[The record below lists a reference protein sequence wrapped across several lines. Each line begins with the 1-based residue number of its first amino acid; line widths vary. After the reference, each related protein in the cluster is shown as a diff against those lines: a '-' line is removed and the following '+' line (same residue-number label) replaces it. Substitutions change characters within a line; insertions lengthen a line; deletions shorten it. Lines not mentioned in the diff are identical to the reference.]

1 MNINFTKEEYLL
13 LLDIIYMADW
23 ILHAHSIGG
32 ERSETKDYAELFQ
45 KLMIHAKDLGC
56 SELIEFDQLAQD
68 YGLTGVFE
76 EESAA
81 LDYLDEFEGESFW
94 DELISRLAM
103 RDALIELKVSSAHEV
118 PSEEL
123 FPVLSKAEE
132 YWSKEFETFDLS
144 RIYLNKGQSSILH

>member
-23 ILHAHSIGG
+23 ILHAHSIG
-32 ERSETKDYAELFQ
+32 ERSETKDYSALFQ
-45 KLMIHAKDLGC
+45 KLMIHAKELGC
-56 SELIEFDQLAQD
+56 SELIEFDELAQD

-103 RDALIELKVSSAHEV
+103 RDALIALKVSSAHEV

-123 FPVLSKAEE
+123 FPALSKAEE

-144 RIYLNKGQSSILH
+144 RISLNKGHSSILH

>member
-13 LLDIIYMADW
+13 LLDIIYIADW
-23 ILHAHSIGG
+23 ILHAHSTGG
-32 ERSETKDYAELFQ
+32 KRSETKDYSALFQ
-45 KLMIHAKDLGC
+45 KLIIHAKELGC
-56 SELIEFDQLAQD
+56 SELIEFSELTQD
-68 YGLTGVFE
+68 YALTDDFE
-76 EESAA
+76 ERSAA
-81 LDYLDEFEGESFW
+81 LDYLDEFEGVSFW

-123 FPVLSKAEE
+123 FTALEKTEE

-144 RIYLNKGQSSILH
+144 RIYLNKGQSSSLH

>member
-23 ILHAHSIGG
+23 ILHAHSIG
-32 ERSETKDYAELFQ
+32 ERSETKDYSELFQ
-45 KLMIHAKDLGC
+45 KLMIHAKDMGC
-56 SELIEFDQLAQD
+56 SELIEFYEPEQNYA
-68 YGLTGVFE
+68 LTDDFE
-76 EESAA
+76 EGSAA

-103 RDALIELKVSSAHEV
+103 RDALIALKVSSAHEV

-123 FPVLSKAEE
+123 FSELSKAEE

-144 RIYLNKGQSSILH
+144 RISLNKGRSSILH

>member
-23 ILHAHSIGG
+23 ILHAHSIDG
-32 ERSETKDYAELFQ
+32 ERSETKDYSDLFQ
-45 KLMIHAKDLGC
+45 KIMTHAKELGC
-56 SELIEFDQLAQD
+56 NELIEFYEPKLE
-68 YGLTGVFE
+68 YSLTNAFE
-76 EESAA
+76 ERSAA
-81 LDYLDEFEGESFW
+81 LEYLDEFEGESFW

-103 RDALIELKVSSAHEV
+103 RDALIELKVSSAHEI

-123 FPVLSKAEE
+123 FPALSKAEE